1 MVYAPSQAS
10 EPFDFVIDAAQTN
23 NVELPDSFTISNGGF
38 HQSGSDLILTG
49 ENGQQGL
56 VQDYFIH
63 HPETL
68 ISQSGAMGVEMV
80 QNLSGSSTPGQYA
93 QAAPTAGLSEGIGQV
108 ETLQGTASAVRA
120 DGTAVTLEIGDPVFQ
135 GDVIRTA
142 DNANIGITFKD
153 ESAFSL
159 DENGEMVL
167 DEMVYDPDSGEGS
180 FSTSLTS
187 GVFSFV
193 SGQIAKANPD
203 AMTLNT
209 PVATIGIRGT
219 QGVLE
224 QSRGGELKAALLEEP
239 GGLTGELILTNAA
252 GSITL
257 NQPNQYSAIISFDT
271 TPAQTVVLNIAQITG
286 SFGTASIRT
295 LNNTRRIATQ
305 RKATQKE
312 AEAQANEQAAEQAQ
326 QAAETA
332 KAEAEAL
339 AAEAEALEQQAAE
352 LEGAEAEALLAEAAA
367 LAEQAALAEAQAVD
381 AIAEAEALAEQAAL
395 AAQAAEQAKAQ
406 AAAVA
411 QASQAF
417 ESTISQ
423 IEQKLSQLVNQQNQ
437 NTPPPGDTN
446 PTNPNDIV
454 VSLQEDLSSLGKQIG
469 VITETIVNTET
480 ETVREDIKE
489 DIETALKNL
498 DTTQIGTSG
507 EDALTGSEL
516 RDGLAGLDGSDMLEG
531 EAGDDAIVGGSG
543 DDTIYGGDGNDFI
556 HGDVPSDAANY
567 EDLYDIVKNDTG
579 VAGADYIQGGA
590 GDDVIDG
597 GGGDDIIHGNAD
609 NDTIDGG
616 AGDDILSGDDG
627 ADTLVGGTGN
637 DTLYGGDQDDTLS
650 GEDGNDYL
658 EGGNGNDT
666 LLGGTGDDTL
676 IGNSGNDILMGN
688 DGNDE
693 LHGNDG
699 DDKLLGGAGSDT
711 LYAGE
716 GADTLLGGDGDDT
729 IYAYSDGSQSTYLGE
744 NGTDTLDLKTNI
756 DPDQHVLLSF
766 TNNDSGS
773 VSFID
778 DQNTSIG
785 TDIFSSIEN
794 YTLTDNADTL
804 ILSDDFDPNGT
815 GLTIDGGDGN
825 DILIFQGTA
834 LDFENAPSLNISN
847 FDVLN
852 LSQASTT
859 IEIGNNFKNTGI
871 SIILGDS
878 NDTVTLDDNWY
889 NTEEPYYDQALNTG
903 FEVYQNGSYTLAIQQ
918 DINVPITLPGQGQG

>member
-80 QNLSGSSTPGQYA
+80 QNLSGSLTPGQYA
-93 QAAPTAGLSEGIGQV
+93 QAAPTVGLSEGIGQV

-187 GVFSFV
+187 GVVSFV

-367 LAEQAALAEAQAVD
+367 LAEQAALAEAQAAD

-446 PTNPNDIV
+446 PTNPNDTI

-469 VITETIVNTET
+469 VITKTIVNTET

-597 GGGDDIIHGNAD
+597 GGGDDMIHGNAD

-616 AGDDILSGDDG
+616 
-627 ADTLVGGTGN
+627 
-637 DTLYGGDQDDTLS
+637 
-650 GEDGNDYL
+650 
-658 EGGNGNDT
+658 
-666 LLGGTGDDTL
+666 TGDDTL
-676 IGNSGNDILMGN
+676 FGNSGNDILMGN

-729 IYAYSDGSQSTYLGE
+729 IFAYSDGSQSTYLGE
-744 NGTDTLDLKTNI
+744 NGTDTLDLKTSI

-778 DQNTSIG
+778 NQNTSIG

-804 ILSDDFDPNGT
+804 ILSDNFDPNGT

-878 NDTVTLDDNWY
+878 NDTVNLDGNYWY
-889 NTEEPYYDQALNTG
+889 DTEEPYYDQALNTG
-903 FEVYQNGSYTLAIQQ
+903 FQVYQNGSYTLAIQQ
-918 DINVPITLPGQGQG
+918 DINEQIILPDQGQG